1 MITATALFS
10 EISFAPRPF
19 LSPTL
24 AYIILGVVGVV
35 ILFLLF
41 FVIVCLWERQ
51 HLVGDV
57 EPVQEPFPY
66 SPTPYWLKTR
76 ENAARIGLRHAGDYA
91 TKKNTTLVRGLE
103 TLYLTE
109 DCRVLAAV
117 VSGST
122 AGAKLK
128 KTILRTRL
136 ANGKVLES
144 TDNPGGGDVTGVIDR
159 QVLLNAGIEE
169 LLRTHQERIQKA
181 NCPVLPFNSTNAVAE
196 HERIDL
202 ERGQRL
208 VLLKLAYWV
217 NREETTLRLNLRGAF
232 AYVKNMFT
240 TMSKL
245 QDQQHRRH
253 IRRAG

>member
-1 MITATALFS
+1 MITATAVFS
-10 EISFAPRPF
+10 EINFAPRPF
-19 LSPTL
+19 FSPTL

-35 ILFLLF
+35 ILFLIF

-66 SPTPYWLKTR
+66 PPTPYWLKTC

-109 DCRVLAAV
+109 DCWVLAAV

-136 ANGKVLES
+136 ANGKILES

-159 QVLLNAGIEE
+159 AVLLNAGIEE
-169 LLRTHQERIQKA
+169 LMRFHEQRIQTSHSQ
-181 NCPVLPFNSTNAVAE
+181 PMPFNADAVLEE

-202 ERGQRL
+202 DRGKRL
-208 VLLKLAYWV
+208 VLLKLAYWI
-217 NREETTLRLNLRGAF
+217 NPQETCIRLNLRGAF
-232 AYVKNMFT
+232 AYLRKMFSD
-240 TMSKL
+240 MRKL
-245 QDQQHRRH
+245 QSQQHRQH
-253 IRRAG
+253 IRRVG